1 MRGRLLSFC
10 SGRGEAEGWLRGA
23 DAYEARMARVRFEG
37 RVRLCSGSGGACGGI
52 GADASVFRPSVR
64 TGDAWTFVDL
74 LFSGSGCSI
83 RARRARRSDC
93 SPLACVGRWG
103 GRVAG
108 PTARITVRGAFGSL
122 RSQVGSRWLTGDRRA
137 GYCGNVCW
145 LRVFSR
151 SFPLSGPV
159 RTCPEDRYEPVMSC
173 GRWLRMREG
182 GGFRHGRTTCAPS
195 PYRRRICAAIGMR
208 GWS

>member
-1 MRGRLLSFC
+1 MRGHSLICFF
-10 SGRGEAEGWLRGA
+10 RGA
-23 DAYEARMARVRFEG
+23 DARSER
-37 RVRLCSGSGGACGGI
+37 
-52 GADASVFRPSVR
+52 
-64 TGDAWTFVDL
+64 
-74 LFSGSGCSI
+74 
-83 RARRARRSDC
+83 RRARRSDC

-182 GGFRHGRTTCAPS
+182 GRHGRTTCAPS

>member
-1 MRGRLLSFC
+1 MRGHSLICFF
-10 SGRGEAEGWLRGA
+10 RGA
-23 DAYEARMARVRFEG
+23 DARSER
-37 RVRLCSGSGGACGGI
+37 
-52 GADASVFRPSVR
+52 
-64 TGDAWTFVDL
+64 
-74 LFSGSGCSI
+74 
-83 RARRARRSDC
+83 RRARRSDC

-145 LRVFSR
+145 LRAFSR
-151 SFPLSGPV
+151 SFPLSRPV

-173 GRWLRMREG
+173 GRWLRMREEGADMVGRHALRLRTG
-182 GGFRHGRTTCAPS
+182 GGYVGDRNAGMVRIACGESLVRPERLAIRRARRSSPAAAAMYRRLHGRTF
-195 PYRRRICAAIGMR
+195 RRRPPV
-208 GWS
+208 

>member
-83 RARRARRSDC
+83 RAPESETIRLFAARLRRALGRPGCRTDGTDNRARGVRFAPVASRKQVADGRS
-93 SPLACVGRWG
+93 
-103 GRVAG
+103 
-108 PTARITVRGAFGSL
+108 
-122 RSQVGSRWLTGDRRA
+122 
-137 GYCGNVCW
+137 
-145 LRVFSR
+145 
-151 SFPLSGPV
+151 
-159 RTCPEDRYEPVMSC
+159 
-173 GRWLRMREG
+173 EG
-182 GGFRHGRTTCAPS
+182 GILR
-195 PYRRRICAAIGMR
+195 
-208 GWS
+208 